1 MQKGDMKLLFFKIY
15 FVFPNFS
22 EGNKTAEVS
31 EGMFTSALTC
41 LSHNTAQQLVSS
53 YAVHKVDWHENKHK
67 EQTGTSGRL
76 KSMLGSV
83 YSFL

>member
-41 LSHNTAQQLVSS
+41 LSHNTA
-53 YAVHKVDWHENKHK
+53 
-67 EQTGTSGRL
+67 
-76 KSMLGSV
+76 
-83 YSFL
+83 